1 MLNRL
6 RRAITG
12 PSREEMGM
20 PSVETTELP
29 LIRESVPYK
38 PGTEHAQWATFRPK
52 YEQKG
57 WLKPMNVLFLW
68 SGVLVLAITLAVK

>member
-20 PSVETTELP
+20 PPVRNNRASL
-29 LIRESVPYK
+29 
-38 PGTEHAQWATFRPK
+38 GT
-52 YEQKG
+52 
-57 WLKPMNVLFLW
+57 
-68 SGVLVLAITLAVK
+68 